1 MRNKTILKNW
11 LPRQRPSSDRL
22 YSHTCSS
29 TNPENLAKIDPVD
42 FEITD
47 LAEIV
52 RNINIYNKKQQQNMS
67 PPVAVAA
74 GRNKTIAWCCIFSIP
89 TATPHNLLSGPTKYR
104 RL

>member
-1 MRNKTILKNW
+1 
-11 LPRQRPSSDRL
+11 
-22 YSHTCSS
+22 
-29 TNPENLAKIDPVD
+29 
-42 FEITD
+42 
-47 LAEIV
+47 
-52 RNINIYNKKQQQNMS
+52 MS